1 MAGTTHI
8 RLGGYSPPETSHSRA
23 AVRFREALA
32 ERAGAAAEVDIFWN
46 VLDFGYRADDL
57 LSMVECGML
66 TMCYF
71 STSYLIGR
79 VPELEIIDLPFVFE
93 DAGSAHAALDGALGG
108 LLTEKVEAKTGY
120 RVLGFWD
127 NGFRHLTNRLRPVRT
142 PADCAGLRIRLQP
155 NAAHSKTFR
164 LLGAKPVEADLK
176 QGIAMVEAGEV
187 DAQENPLANAVTYN
201 VHKHHRFF
209 TMSAHFYGARGIFA
223 HKESFD
229 SWPAGIQAAMREAV
243 REAVS
248 FQRGAAGAGEVKIRK
263 MLEEEG
269 KEFVDLTAG
278 ERAAFAAEVSPV
290 IEEARKRLGDG
301 LFNLLG
307 GA

>member
-23 AVRFREALA
+23 VVRFREALA
-32 ERAGAAAEVDIFWN
+32 ERAGAAAEVGIFWN

-79 VPELEIIDLPFVFE
+79 VPELEIIDLPFVFK
-93 DAGSAHAALDGALGG
+93 DAGSAHAALDGALGEF
-108 LLTEKVEAKTGY
+108 LTEKVEAKTGY

-164 LLGAKPVEADLK
+164 LLGSEPVETDLK
-176 QGIAMVEAGEV
+176 PGIAMIEAGEV
-187 DAQENPLANAVTYN
+187 DAQENPLANTVTYN

-229 SWPAGIQAAMREAV
+229 AWPAGIQAAVREAV

-248 FQRGAAGAGEVKIRK
+248 FQRGAAGAGEEKIRK

-278 ERAAFAAEVSPV
+278 ERAAFAAAASPV
-290 IEEARKRLGDG
+290 IKEARKRLGDG
-301 LFNLLG
+301 LFNFLG
-307 GA
+307 EA